1 MVWVYKFITTLTEGT
16 YEKADIMAVLLL
28 CAGTVLP
35 WFGIDILFF
44 DEFFLLPAFV
54 TSGDMYY
61 SEDIQDGD
69 WEIVL
74 E

>member
-1 MVWVYKFITTLTEGT
+1 
-16 YEKADIMAVLLL
+16 MAVLLL

-54 TSGDMYY
+54 TSGVMYY
-61 SEDIQDGD
+61 SEDIQDET
-69 WEIVL
+69 EIVL